1 MKIIILKENLKQ
13 ALSSVER
20 GVTENN
26 NLPILKNVLL
36 KTDKNFIVSA
46 TNLEIGVTYNAA
58 AKINAPGSI
67 TVPFGP
73 LYSIIQNSDSERIN
87 LIAEGNT
94 LIVKTDNYEAK
105 MQGVSAEEF
114 PIIPTIEEKS
124 GFIELEAEVLKDA
137 INQVIGAAQI
147 SELKPELSGILFD
160 FQVSM
165 LKLAATDSYRLAE
178 KTLLNNDFKTT
189 LQKGVKIII
198 PLKTISEVLRIFT
211 LDKPIQIYIDTH
223 QVLFTNGV
231 VNLIS
236 RLIDGQYPDYTAI
249 VPQKIE
255 TELLMERENLL
266 SSLKLVGGFAGK
278 TADVKLR
285 AKTEAKV
292 LEVYSSNQY
301 VGENNYLIPIKRSG
315 DGFNEISFNSR
326 YLMDGVRVMSGESL
340 SLGVNGPN
348 KPAVLKVAGDTSFF
362 YIVMPLEGK

>member
-1 MKIIILKENLKQ
+1 MKIIILKENLKT

-20 GVTENN
+20 GVIENN

-36 KTDKNFIVSA
+36 KADKSFIVSA

-94 LIVKTDNYEAK
+94 LIIKTDNYEAK

-114 PIIPTIEEKS
+114 PIIPTIEDKEH
-124 GFIELEAEVLKDA
+124 FIAIEAEVFKDA
-137 INQVIGAAQI
+137 INQVIGAAQV

-160 FQVSM
+160 FQVSI
-165 LKLAATDSYRLAE
+165 LKLVATDSYRLAE
-178 KTLLNNDFKTT
+178 KTLLNNELKTT
-189 LQKGVKIII
+189 LQKGAKVII
-198 PLKTISEVLRIFT
+198 PLRTISEVLRVFT
-211 LDKPIQIYIDTH
+211 PDKPIHIHIDAH
-223 QVLFTNGV
+223 QVLFTNTV
-231 VNLIS
+231 VSIIS

-255 TELLMERENLL
+255 TELVMERENLL
-266 SSLKLVGGFAGK
+266 SALKLVGGFAGK
-278 TADVKLR
+278 AADVKLR
-285 AKTEAKV
+285 AKEEAKV
-292 LEVYSSNQY
+292 LEIYSSNQY
-301 VGENNYLIPIKRSG
+301 VGENNYLVPTKRTG
-315 DGFNEISFNSR
+315 KGFEEMSFNSR
-326 YLMDGVRVMSGESL
+326 YLMDGVRVMAGESL
-340 SLGVNGPN
+340 SFGVNGPN
-348 KPAVLKVAGDTSFF
+348 KPAVLKASSDTSFF

>member
-20 GVTENN
+20 GVVENN

-36 KTDKNFIVSA
+36 KADKNFIVAA

-58 AKINAPGSI
+58 AKINATGSI

-105 MQGVSAEEF
+105 MQGVSSEEF
-114 PIIPTIEEKS
+114 PIIPTIEHKE
-124 GFIELEAEVLKDA
+124 GFLAVEPEVLKDA
-137 INQVIGAAQI
+137 VNQVIGAAQV

-160 FQVSM
+160 FQVSI
-165 LKLAATDSYRLAE
+165 LKLVATDSYRLAE

-189 LQKGVKIII
+189 LNKGVKVII
-198 PLKTISEVLRIFT
+198 PLKTITEVLRIFSN
-211 LDKPIQIYIDTH
+211 DKTVNIHIDAHQI
-223 QVLFTNGV
+223 LFTNGV
-231 VNLIS
+231 VSLIS

-249 VPQKIE
+249 VPQKIGI
-255 TELLMERENLL
+255 ELLMERENLM
-266 SSLKLVGGFAGK
+266 SALKLVGGFAGK
-278 TADVKLR
+278 TSDVKLR
-285 AKTEAKV
+285 SKTETKV

-301 VGENNYLIPIKRSG
+301 VGENNYLIPVRRTG
-315 DGFNEISFNSR
+315 DGFDEISFNSR
-326 YLMDGVRVMSGESL
+326 YLMDGVRVMGGENL
-340 SLGVNGPN
+340 SLGVNGPS
-348 KPAVLKVAGDTSFF
+348 KPAVLKISGDTSFF

>member
-1 MKIIILKENLKQ
+1 MKIIILKENLKT

-36 KTDKNFIVSA
+36 KADKSFVVSA

-58 AKINAPGSI
+58 AKINEVGSI

-94 LIVKTDNYEAK
+94 LIVKTDNYEAR

-114 PIIPTIEEKS
+114 PIIPSIENKNE
-124 GFIELEAEVLKDA
+124 FLAIDADTFKDA
-137 INQVIGAAQI
+137 ITQVMGSAQV

-160 FQVSM
+160 FQVSI
-165 LKLAATDSYRLAE
+165 LKLVATDSYRLAE

-189 LQKGVKIII
+189 IAKGVKTII
-198 PLKTISEVLRIFT
+198 PLRTIAEVMRIFP
-211 LDKPIQIYIDTH
+211 LDKEINIYIDAH
-223 QVLFTNGV
+223 QILFTNGTIS
-231 VNLIS
+231 LIS
-236 RLIDGQYPDYTAI
+236 RLIDGNYPDYAAI
-249 VPQKIE
+249 IPQRIE
-255 TELLMERENLL
+255 TELVMEKENLV
-266 SSLKLVGGFAGK
+266 SALKLVAGFAGK
-278 TADVKLR
+278 ASDVKLR
-285 AKTEAKV
+285 AKSEAKV

-301 VGENNYLIPIKRSG
+301 VGENNYLIPVKRTG
-315 DGFNEISFNSR
+315 EGFGEIAFNGR
-326 YLMDGVRVMSGESL
+326 YLSDGVRALQGTSISF
-340 SLGVNGPN
+340 GVSSPN
-348 KPAVLKVAGDTSFF
+348 KPAILKTAGDTSFF